1 MRLIGAGNSPLS
13 SLFLPAKDPAKEIAE
28 MEEQQRKMAPVI
40 NDLARQ
46 LSEGGITRGDT
57 RRGWREWYEEPLH
70 RDGGVD
76 LMPSSSSRRRMSSL
90 ELSSRPLASS
100 RRVWFFKSAP

>member
-57 RRGWREWYEEPLH
+57 RRGWREWYEEPD
-70 RDGGVD
+70 R
-76 LMPSSSSRRRMSSL
+76 
-90 ELSSRPLASS
+90 
-100 RRVWFFKSAP
+100 